1 MILVY
6 TAVADLDLQIRLGG
20 GGGGHSNPDVS
31 NKIFFSVSSKNKG
44 GGSGPLVPFPRICH
58 CTVGCFGLVLD
69 FFCLH

>member
-6 TAVADLDLQIRLGG
+6 TAVADLDLQIRLGGG

-44 GGSGPLVPFPRICH
+44 GVLGPSCPSPESATAL
-58 CTVGCFGLVLD
+58 
-69 FFCLH
+69 

>member
-44 GGSGPLVPFPRICH
+44 GGGVWAPRALPQNLPLH
-58 CTVGCFGLVLD
+58 CRLFWFGA
-69 FFCLH
+69 